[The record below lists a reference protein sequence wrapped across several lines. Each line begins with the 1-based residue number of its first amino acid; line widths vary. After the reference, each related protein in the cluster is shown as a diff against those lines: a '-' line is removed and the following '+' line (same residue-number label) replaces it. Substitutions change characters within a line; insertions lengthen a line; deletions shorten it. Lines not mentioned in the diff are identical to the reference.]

1 MSTAASRRQ
10 FIGYFSSAGLATT
23 LLPGVLWAKLQEE
36 KAPRVTSAML
46 EAALAVA
53 GLEFSAEQR
62 EQMLN
67 GVNQNL
73 DRYAELR
80 QIHLDPN
87 LAPPLY
93 YSPLVPGTRL
103 DRAAKPFRPAAAP
116 ALRRPANLEEVA
128 FWPIAHLAHLLK
140 TRQVTSVDLT
150 RMYLAR
156 LKRYNPTL
164 NFVVTFTDDL
174 AMRQAQQADV

>member
-1 MSTAASRRQ
+1 
-10 FIGYFSSAGLATT
+10 
-23 LLPGVLWAKLQEE
+23 
-36 KAPRVTSAML
+36 
-46 EAALAVA
+46 
-53 GLEFSAEQR
+53 
-62 EQMLN
+62 
-67 GVNQNL
+67 NQNL

-103 DRAAKPFRPAAAP
+103 ERAAKPFRPGAVP
-116 ALRRPANLEEVA
+116 AVRRPATLEDVA

-140 TRQVTSVDLT
+140 TRQVSSVDLT
-150 RMYLAR
+150 RMSPAR

-174 AMRQAQQADV
+174 AMRQAQQADAEIAAGTYRGPLHGVPWGCKDIIAVPGYPTQWGSGAFKGQVIDAEATVVRLLREAG